1 MELSW
6 KTEEFGIPH
15 ARLYWKHRQ
24 LMTCLCILAVQVQ
37 RDESEFARLSNLG
50 DILGLTPMD
59 INAVHTGLA
68 EQAFRHQV
76 QMVRFLNYLR

>member
-1 MELSW
+1 M
-6 KTEEFGIPH
+6 
-15 ARLYWKHRQ
+15 
-24 LMTCLCILAVQVQ
+24 Q

-50 DILGLTPMD
+50 DVLGLTPMD

-76 QMVRFLNYLR
+76 QMVSPALELEEYSTFSADEEKPELLGAGYLRRRNEGLPLHVCH

>member
-1 MELSW
+1 MYS
-6 KTEEFGIPH
+6 
-15 ARLYWKHRQ
+15 
-24 LMTCLCILAVQVQ
+24 AVQVQ

-50 DILGLTPMD
+50 DVLGLTPMD

-76 QMVRFLNYLR
+76 QMVRCKPLASILSLHNKPFLLNTQWRLSFRPILRG